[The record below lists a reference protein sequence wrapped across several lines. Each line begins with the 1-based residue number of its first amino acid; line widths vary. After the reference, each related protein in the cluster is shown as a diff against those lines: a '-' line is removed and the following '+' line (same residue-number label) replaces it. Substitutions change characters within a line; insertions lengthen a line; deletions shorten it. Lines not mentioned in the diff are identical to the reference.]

1 MYAPHHTELIKHLDM
16 TFSDLKRH
24 RVNHE
29 WQWQDVAKFICPERG
44 DFIVQNTPGT
54 PRRKHML
61 DSTAEWAS
69 DNLVSFLYGS
79 LNNPASR
86 WFELNTYD
94 KTLLQNYNVRA
105 YLQYATSY
113 LYSIINQRQRK
124 FYDNV
129 HQLYSDIVPFGT
141 GVQFLEDRPGIGLSF
156 RTRFLGECFID
167 EDYDGT
173 VDVCYRCFDLTV
185 RQVAQQF
192 GTDYF
197 DTKLEGLLEKEP
209 QRKVKVVHAIF
220 PRDSDHIKEI
230 TPGINRPYASIYWIQ
245 EYKCIVRESGFSRF
259 PVLAPRWQVLSGN
272 VYGRGPGIKALAE
285 SRMIQQMKI
294 TTLKGGQKT
303 VDPPIKAPD
312 RSFMAP
318 LNMTPGAVNF
328 YNPLAAGDVGPIQ
341 TNSRPDYGIEL
352 MQLEQ
357 EAIKRNFYVD
367 KLQDQK
373 NPNVE
378 QTGREFAGNEAARL
392 VQLSPQ
398 LGRMHSEYIGPVLE
412 QIYFV
417 EQRTGRMA
425 PPPEELRNQPL
436 MVQYISPL
444 AKAQQLQEL
453 NNVRGAVQ
461 EVAQLAPVSPEVMD
475 GIDPAAFGQWVFMT
489 YNTPTDILRSP
500 EEIQQIREQRQ
511 QAQEMQQTLEAAEK
525 GSNALSNVASINQG
539 RNRASA

>member
-1 MYAPHHTELIKHLDM
+1 MYAPHHTELIKYLD
-16 TFSDLKRH
+16 TTLSDLKR
-24 RVNHE
+24 RRTNHE

-44 DFIVQNTPGT
+44 DFITHTTPGT
-54 PRRKHML
+54 PRRKYML

-69 DNLVSFLYGS
+69 DQLTSFLYGS
-79 LNNPASR
+79 LNNPASQ
-86 WFELNTYD
+86 WFELSTYD
-94 KTLLQNYNVRA
+94 KRLLQSFNVRQ
-105 YLQYATSY
+105 YLQYATSHI
-113 LYSIINQRQRK
+113 YSVINQRQRK
-124 FYDNV
+124 FYDNA
-129 HQLYSDIVPFGT
+129 HQLYSDVVPFGT

-167 EDYDGT
+167 EDYDGN
-173 VDVCYRCFDLTV
+173 VDVCYREFELTV

-192 GTDYF
+192 GTEAFNDN
-197 DTKLEGLLEKEP
+197 LNRLLEHEP
-209 QRKVKVVHAIF
+209 SRRIKCVQAIF
-220 PRDSDHIKEI
+220 PRDTDHVKEL
-230 TPGINRPYASIYWIQ
+230 TPKVNRPYASIYWLC
-245 EYKCIVRESGFSRF
+245 EYKTVVRESGFSRF
-259 PVLAPRWQVLSGN
+259 PILAPRWQVLSGN

-318 LNMTPGAVNF
+318 LSMTPGAVNF

-341 TNSRPDYGIEL
+341 TNARPDYGIEL

-378 QTGREFAGNEAARL
+378 QTRTEFTGNEAARL
-392 VQLSPQ
+392 VQMAPQ
-398 LGRMHSEYIGPVLE
+398 LGRMHTEYTGPVIE
-412 QIYFV
+412 QVYFI
-417 EQRTGRMA
+417 EQRTGRML
-425 PPPEELRNQPL
+425 PPPEELQNQPL
-436 MVQYISPL
+436 LVQYVSPL
-444 AKAQQLQEL
+444 AKAQQLQQL
-453 NNVRGAVQ
+453 NNVTGAVQ
-461 EVAQLAPVSPEVMD
+461 QLSQLAPVAPEVMD

-489 YNTPTDILRSP
+489 YNTPTDVLRSP
-500 EEIQQIREQRQ
+500 EQIDQIREQRQ
-511 QAQEMQQTLEAAEK
+511 QAQQLQQTMEAADK
-525 GSNALSNVASINQG
+525 GSKALSNVAKIGQG